1 MTLNLRSLTPQ
12 HNDEA
17 AYSRGHSLLSRRSP
31 LRERA
36 FNRAIE
42 TPRPALNSVGCL
54 RLRRDGVNGRRAP
67 RSSLFPHTTVGSAQR
82 HIRLITQHRETSM
95 ARRLVEREA
104 RSGCQPARQHPPVQD
119 LHEFAATASPRRAT
133 RCDARVPEQ
142 PPVLRQRIQK
152 TRARPL
158 ISAALPEA
166 VTTTHPRPQSR
177 AKPRVTPLVTISDWR
192 YFCAGTMS
200 QLPRYGPA
208 ACPSKDLV
216 FGSTGRPPGCPG

>member
-1 MTLNLRSLTPQ
+1 
-12 HNDEA
+12 
-17 AYSRGHSLLSRRSP
+17 
-31 LRERA
+31 
-36 FNRAIE
+36 
-42 TPRPALNSVGCL
+42 
-54 RLRRDGVNGRRAP
+54 
-67 RSSLFPHTTVGSAQR
+67 
-82 HIRLITQHRETSM
+82 M

-104 RSGCQPARQHPPVQD
+104 RSGCRPAPQHPPVQD

-166 VTTTHPRPQSR
+166 VTTTHPRVWRAPKDSRAYVSTPPPALLRLLFYATSCGRRRKCRHLRGVLYHSSPAPCRSTGTNSRPQASIPSATNTWLLPREAGPSSDMEDRVPQSR

-192 YFCAGTMS
+192 YLLRRHHVTTPPLWAGR
-200 QLPRYGPA
+200 LPLKRTLSSDQPEDRRA
-208 ACPSKDLV
+208 VQASNDA
-216 FGSTGRPPGCPG
+216 